1 MFLRSHFS
9 FYLFFF
15 SFFLSLFFFDI
26 CSGCYYSLCK
36 MLGVDI
42 SIKTSKL
49 FFLFL
54 QKKIKKREKNSF
66 AIFSSRFYFILFYI
80 FFFSIFLPSFFFFLL
95 FLFHASKLREYELFY
110 SHFKGW
116 FLSFFFFLFFSPL
129 LRVIRRNPREVFS
142 LPL

>member
-9 FYLFFF
+9 FFL
-15 SFFLSLFFFDI
+15 SFFLFFFDI

-54 QKKIKKREKNSF
+54 QKKIKKREKILSPF
-66 AIFSSRFYFILFYI
+66 FPPDFILFYFI
-80 FFFSIFLPSFFFFLL
+80 YFFFSIFLPSFFFFLL

-116 FLSFFFFLFFSPL
+116 FLSFFFFFFSF